1 MYKKLLSKK
10 NFRMLDYVSIPFSTC
25 TLGYMAKVL
34 RCVYA
39 ALFPVLNS
47 LALADF
53 VDTTVSIYDG
63 KLPFDSIYF
72 PLFCLIGLIILSYLQ
87 WQIMAFVNIY
97 ISNKMEF
104 KYTNAFIS
112 RWTELEYECME
123 DPKTLDLISRVCN
136 NPVNK
141 LNYGFG
147 TILDGVEIVVR
158 ILSFLITVSLYVW
171 WAPIMLIIFIAP
183 LSIVGIRCGEDT
195 YETNVEVTQVERF
208 SSYLDHL
215 LRGKG
220 VELERKIFDYT
231 DFIEDKWDKAYD
243 CSQKKRLDARKKF
256 YRKSTL
262 GNIVSL
268 MQSAIV
274 IVFLLFLLDNGSIS
288 IGTFIGMTTVALS
301 LFEGLA
307 YNIIALGSDI
317 IISKKNIEEINV
329 FFNLPYNKENRS
341 KPLIDKVSFN
351 CIEFDNVS
359 FKYPN
364 TDKYILKNFNLKIE
378 RGKCYAI
385 IGINGVGKTTL
396 IKLLLKLYEN
406 YDGRILIDG
415 RDLHKIGLAEIK
427 SMIAVVFQ
435 DFSRYYLS
443 VAENVYVGNVNKK
456 DINLLKKYLSDVG
469 LDSLVDSLPEG
480 VDTKLGRIYSDGIDL
495 SGGEWQRLAIA
506 RALYSENQLL
516 ILDEPTASL
525 DPIAERE
532 FYSLFCKN
540 ISGKTSIIISHRL
553 GITKACDEI
562 IVINDGRV
570 EEIGDHDELMQQNG
584 LYTEMFNK
592 QREWY
597 GEVD

>member
-1 MYKKLLSKK
+1 M
-10 NFRMLDYVSIPFSTC
+10 
-25 TLGYMAKVL
+25 
-34 RCVYA
+34 
-39 ALFPVLNS
+39 
-47 LALADF
+47 
-53 VDTTVSIYDG
+53 
-63 KLPFDSIYF
+63 
-72 PLFCLIGLIILSYLQ
+72 
-87 WQIMAFVNIY
+87 
-97 ISNKMEF
+97 
-104 KYTNAFIS
+104 
-112 RWTELEYECME
+112 
-123 DPKTLDLISRVCN
+123 
-136 NPVNK
+136 
-141 LNYGFG
+141 
-147 TILDGVEIVVR
+147 
-158 ILSFLITVSLYVW
+158 
-171 WAPIMLIIFIAP
+171 
-183 LSIVGIRCGEDT
+183 
-195 YETNVEVTQVERF
+195 
-208 SSYLDHL
+208 
-215 LRGKG
+215 
-220 VELERKIFDYT
+220 
-231 DFIEDKWDKAYD
+231 
-243 CSQKKRLDARKKF
+243 
-256 YRKSTL
+256 
-262 GNIVSL
+262 
-268 MQSAIV
+268 
-274 IVFLLFLLDNGSIS
+274 
-288 IGTFIGMTTVALS
+288 
-301 LFEGLA
+301 
-307 YNIIALGSDI
+307 
-317 IISKKNIEEINV
+317 
-329 FFNLPYNKENRS
+329 
-341 KPLIDKVSFN
+341 
-351 CIEFDNVS
+351 
-359 FKYPN
+359 
-364 TDKYILKNFNLKIE
+364 
-378 RGKCYAI
+378 
-385 IGINGVGKTTL
+385 
-396 IKLLLKLYEN
+396 
-406 YDGRILIDG
+406 IDG